1 MTLNNGIG
9 ILKTVSCLFVVITLT
24 GCMSIGLIF
33 GKSNESTTISVG
45 QVADAF
51 SRMLAYDKVAIL
63 PSKLTSSHRT
73 TDSSIDST
81 QESEDQENALY
92 RAVTMQKN
100 YSIDILDIDKVKQL
114 FADKLDSDGTE
125 TVTSLI
131 NSEICL
137 LLNTDAIILSE
148 LEIENFSE
156 VPKNGQFRQVG
167 QLSLTVYDCEKEREV
182 WEFDH
187 ELMQHLTDPSQ
198 TFIQKL
204 LQVAVDAL
212 PFEKLN

>member
-1 MTLNNGIG
+1 
-9 ILKTVSCLFVVITLT
+9 
-24 GCMSIGLIF
+24 MSIGLIL
-33 GKSNESTTISVG
+33 GKSNKSTMISVD

-51 SRMLAYDKVAIL
+51 SRILEYDKVAIL
-63 PSKLTSSHRT
+63 PSKLTSSHWA

-92 RAVTMQKN
+92 RTITKQKN
-100 YSIDILDIDKVKQL
+100 YSIDTLDIDKVKQL

-148 LEIENFSE
+148 LKIENFSE
-156 VPKNGQFRQVG
+156 VPENGQFRQVG
-167 QLSLTVYDCEKEREV
+167 QLSLTVYDCEEEREV
-182 WEFDH
+182 WEIDH
-187 ELMQHLTDPSQ
+187 ELKQHLTDPSQ

-212 PFEKLN
+212 PFEELN